1 MEGLSMLLPR
11 GILEEKL
18 RNILAEDVG
27 QGDVTTAL
35 VVPENSVAQAV
46 LVAREK
52 GVVAGIEEARILLE
66 SLQLETKI
74 LVSDGENVRPGQK
87 IMKISGNTRNI
98 LSSERTVLN
107 IMSRMSGIA
116 TATRFIVEKL
126 HEAKVKTRVACTRKT
141 APGLLYFD
149 KKAVLVGGGDTH
161 RLHLDDLI
169 LIKDNHIAVVGS
181 VEEAVRRAK
190 QHASFT
196 KKIEVEVA
204 KAEDALVAATAG
216 ADVIMLDNFSL
227 EQVEKALTLLKKTG
241 LYGKVMIEVSGGITS
256 ENVLEYA
263 RKQVDVVSIGEITN
277 SAKALDI
284 GLDIAATTR
293 TTWN

>member
-1 MEGLSMLLPR
+1 MLLPR

-46 LVAREK
+46 LVAREE

-74 LVSDGENVRPGQK
+74 LVSDGEKVRPGQK

-98 LSSERTVLN
+98 LLGERTVLN

-169 LIKDNHIAVVGS
+169 LIKDNHVAVVGS

-241 LYGKVMIEVSGGITS
+241 LFGKVMIEVSGGITS

-263 RKQVDVVSIGEITN
+263 RKQVDVVSIGEITD

-284 GLDIAATTR
+284 GLDITATTR
-293 TTWN
+293 MTLN

>member
-1 MEGLSMLLPR
+1 MLLPR

-74 LVSDGENVRPGQK
+74 LVSDGEKVRPGQK

-126 HEAKVKTRVACTRKT
+126 HEAKVKTKVACTRKT

-161 RLHLDDLI
+161 RLHLDDLV
-169 LIKDNHIAVVGS
+169 LIKDNHVAVVGS

-204 KAEDALVAATAG
+204 NAEDVLVAATAG

-227 EQVEKALTLLKKTG
+227 EQVEKALALLKKTG

-263 RKQVDVVSIGEITN
+263 GTQVDVVSIGEITN

-284 GLDIAATTR
+284 GLDITVTTR
-293 TTWN
+293 TTLN

>member
-11 GILEEKL
+11 RILEEKL
-18 RNILAEDVG
+18 RNILAEDLG

-35 VVPENSVAQAV
+35 VIPENSVSQAEI
-46 LVAREK
+46 VAREK
-52 GVVAGIEEARILLE
+52 GVIAGIEEARILLE

-74 LVSDGENVRPGQK
+74 LVSDGEKVRPGQK

-98 LSSERTVLN
+98 LSGERTVLN
-107 IMSRMSGIA
+107 IISRMSGIA
-116 TATRFIVEKL
+116 TATKLIVEKL

-149 KKAVLVGGGDTH
+149 KKAVLIGGGDTH

-169 LIKDNHIAVVGS
+169 LIKDNHVAVVGS
-181 VEEAVRRAK
+181 IEEVVKRAK

-196 KKIEVEVA
+196 KKIEAEVT
-204 KAEDALVAATAG
+204 KAEDALAAATAG

-227 EQVEKALTLLKKTG
+227 EEVERALMLLKKAG
-241 LYGKVMIEVSGGITS
+241 LYGRVIIEVSGGITS

-263 RKQVDVVSIGEITN
+263 RKQVDVVSIGEITD
-277 SAKALDI
+277 SVKALDI
-284 GLDIAATTR
+284 GLDIAATTS
-293 TTWN
+293 TT